1 MTESPPVAR
10 PRAVTVAYWCW
21 MVGAV
26 LLIVSGLASAMLGT
40 PLPLIYQG
48 AGILVV
54 LAGVGMAFVAGRT
67 RTADPRF
74 QRTGVALS
82 MAIVLVVAVASVVGV
97 VDRLAGIA
105 LLPLI
110 AGTVTIR
117 SAAAQTWFDGED
129 GR

>member
-1 MTESPPVAR
+1 MTESPSAAR
-10 PRAVTVAYWCW
+10 PRAVRIAYWCW

-26 LLIVSGLASAMLGT
+26 LLIVGGLASAMLGS
-40 PLPLIYQG
+40 PLPLIYRG
-48 AGILVV
+48 AGVIVV
-54 LAGVGMAFVAGRT
+54 LAGVGMAYVAGRT

-82 MAIVLVVAVASVVGV
+82 MAIVLVVAVASVVQL
-97 VDRLAGIA
+97 VDRLAAIA

-117 SAAAQTWFDGED
+117 SATAQAWFDGED

>member
-1 MTESPPVAR
+1 MTESPSAAR
-10 PRAVTVAYWCW
+10 PRAVTIGYWCW

-40 PLPLIYQG
+40 ALPLIYQG
-48 AGILVV
+48 AGVIVV
-54 LAGVGMAFVAGRT
+54 LAGIGMAYVAGRT

-82 MAIVLVVAVASVVGV
+82 MAIVLVVALASVTSL
-97 VDRLAGIA
+97 VDRLAAIA

-110 AGTVTIR
+110 AGTVSIR
-117 SAAAQTWFDGED
+117 SAAAQAWFDGED

>member
-1 MTESPPVAR
+1 MTESPSAAR
-10 PRAVTVAYWCW
+10 PRAVTIAYWCW
-21 MVGAV
+21 MVAAV

-48 AGILVV
+48 AGIIVV
-54 LAGVGMAFVAGRT
+54 LAGVGMAYVTGRI

-74 QRTGVALS
+74 QRAGVALS
-82 MAIVLVVAVASVVGV
+82 MAIVLLVAVASVAGL
-97 VDRLAGIA
+97 VDRLAAIA

-110 AGTVTIR
+110 AGTVSIR
-117 SAAAQTWFDGED
+117 SAAAQAWFDGGG